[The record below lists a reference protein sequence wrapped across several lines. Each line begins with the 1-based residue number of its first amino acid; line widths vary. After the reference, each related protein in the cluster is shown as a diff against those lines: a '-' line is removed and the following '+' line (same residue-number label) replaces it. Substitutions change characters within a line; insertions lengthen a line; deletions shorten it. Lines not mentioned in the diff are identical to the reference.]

1 MKTKFTK
8 IFYSFVFILVMNFV
22 NAQEEF
28 TPDTNDVPISDYI
41 IPMILLGVVIGF
53 NLLRKRTTIVK

>member
-53 NLLRKRTTIVK
+53 HLLRKRTTIVK

>member
-41 IPMILLGVVIGF
+41 IPMLLLGVVIGF
-53 NLLRKRTTIVK
+53 HLLRKRTTIVK